1 MALNYTLKENRTVE
15 AKVTFLRVVPNGKR
29 QTLAD
34 IYSKFQDQSWIK
46 PLTPSSIQDSYRVR
60 VNRTLEKIVKIIEDS
75 QAIVGMDAVVTDAA
89 EYIVSVLARE
99 AVIKELSHKE
109 VPLPELFKQQSS
121 QNPGFDFFTIN
132 QSEVLLFGEAK
143 YVNGSN
149 AYGRALKQISEFIDI
164 KNDIADMADLVVLVR
179 NDILDKVGKGT
190 KGYIAAFSS
199 IATASD
205 RIISGIK
212 SNDDFAKIKKYD
224 ELILVAVDML

>member
-164 KNDIADMADLVVLVR
+164 KNDIADIADLVVWVR
-179 NDILDKVGKGT
+179 NDILNKVGEGT